1 MGHVVIAGTVQVGR
15 RQGRRIGFP
24 TINLR
29 VPRTVEKDDWGIY
42 FSLVAV
48 DDRILAGVT
57 HLGPAK
63 TFGLRAASCETYV
76 LRRNLRELAGE
87 KVRVRLLF
95 KFRSIEHFTTVQALR
110 RQIRRDVQAAM
121 KFFHL

>member
-1 MGHVVIAGTVQVGR
+1 MSLVIEGRVRPGRQVGR
-15 RQGRRIGFP
+15 QLGFP
-24 TINLR
+24 TINIA
-29 VPRTVEKDDWGIY
+29 VPRSIRKRQWGIY
-42 FSLVAV
+42 ASLVKIGESV
-48 DDRILAGVT
+48 YPGVT

-63 TFGLRAASCETYV
+63 TFGLGAASCETYV

>member
-57 HLGPAK
+57 HLGPPK
-63 TFGLRAASCETYV
+63 TFHLSRATCETFLLT
-76 LRRNLRELAGE
+76 LRRPLADQRVSKRLLLKLRE
-87 KVRVRLLF
+87 V
-95 KFRSIEHFTTVQALR
+95 EHFSSIKQLK
-110 RQIRRDVQAAM
+110 RQMGADVRTAR
-121 KFFHL
+121 KFFGL